1 MSGIS
6 AEILRAEMDAIAAMP
21 GLQGCALV
29 EIDAG
34 MVWHAAGDIADVQKI
49 AEASSDYWRLYQRQ
63 RVHFEHL
70 GELRAQVLMHS
81 QVRITMLPCGKGTL
95 LIALSRE
102 QDAVDWAQL
111 QKKALGLKH
120 RVGV

>member
-1 MSGIS
+1 MN
-6 AEILRAEMDAIAAMP
+6 AERLREALEDVACMP

-34 MVWHAAGDIADVQKI
+34 MVWHAAGQIADVQKI

-63 RVHFEHL
+63 KVYFEHL
-70 GELRAQVLMHS
+70 GELRAQVMMHREI
-81 QVRITMLPCGKGTL
+81 RITMLPCGEGML

-102 QDAVDWAQL
+102 QDPVDWAML
-111 QKKALGLKH
+111 QAKTQDLK
-120 RVGV
+120 RLVAEL

>member
-1 MSGIS
+1 MT
-6 AEILRAEMDAIAAMP
+6 AQRLLRDALDEVAGMH

-34 MVWHAAGDIADVQKI
+34 MVWHEAGSIADVQKI
-49 AEASSDYWRLYQRQ
+49 AEAASDYWRLYQRQ

-70 GELRAQVLMHS
+70 GELRAQVMMHS
-81 QVRITMLPCGKGTL
+81 EVRITMLPCGQGML

-102 QDAVDWAQL
+102 RDPVDWARLQRKAGDLKQL
-111 QKKALGLKH
+111 VARL
-120 RVGV
+120 

>member
-1 MSGIS
+1 MN
-6 AEILRAEMDAIAAMP
+6 AQRLRHGLEQVAIMP

-34 MVWHAAGDIADVQKI
+34 MVWHTAGHIEDVQKV

-63 RVHFEHL
+63 KVHFEHL
-70 GELRAQVLMHS
+70 GELRAQVMMH
-81 QVRITMLPCGKGTL
+81 QDVRITMLPCGPGML

-102 QDAVDWAQL
+102 QDRVDWATLQTRALALRQL
-111 QKKALGLKH
+111 VAAL
-120 RVGV
+120 

>member
-1 MSGIS
+1 MN
-6 AEILRAEMDAIAAMP
+6 ARRLREGLEQVALMP

-34 MVWHAAGDIADVQKI
+34 MAWHAAGSIVDVQKI

-63 RVHFEHL
+63 KVHFEHL
-70 GELRAQVLMHS
+70 GELRAQVMMHLE
-81 QVRITMLPCGKGTL
+81 VRITMLPCGPGML

-102 QDAVDWAQL
+102 QDRVDWAQL
-111 QKKALGLKH
+111 QSRTQALKQL
-120 RVGV
+120 VAAL